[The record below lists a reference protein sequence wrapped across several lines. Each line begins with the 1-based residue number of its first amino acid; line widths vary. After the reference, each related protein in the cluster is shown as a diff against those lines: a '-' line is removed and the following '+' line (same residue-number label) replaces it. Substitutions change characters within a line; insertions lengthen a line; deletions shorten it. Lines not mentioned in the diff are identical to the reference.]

1 TPPILDFNGALKAAP
16 GLSVVTNSMS
26 TQVSGDYELVFDAL
40 RAEIRASLAERHRA
54 VLGMKVLGGAGWSP
68 RGRLRRRLYPPRD
81 PRAPRLLDRGRHQH
95 GDLRSG

>member
-1 TPPILDFNGALKAAP
+1 MHVAVEMSLYPLTGEFIPPILDFIERLKAHA

-54 VLGMKVLGGAGWSP
+54 VLVMKVLGGAG
-68 RGRLRRRLYPPRD
+68 
-81 PRAPRLLDRGRHQH
+81 
-95 GDLRSG
+95 